1 MSMVVKI
8 EKALGKAIQEARK
21 NAGMTQ
27 QELCMKTGIS
37 YSTLAKIERGAIK
50 SPSVFTVANIA
61 KATGVNVEDLA
72 VEMPPTVPVKRYQR
86 AKNGIEF
93 VYFDING
100 CLVRFFQRAFTK
112 LAQDTGNNP
121 DVIENLFW
129 HYNDAVC
136 RGEMSVDEFN
146 MLLAERLGLEQ
157 IDWTEYYLDGVEVIE
172 EAQDALKWAAEHF
185 KIGLMSNIM
194 PGLIEKMLER
204 GILPKLDY
212 QVIIDSSQFGTIKPE
227 AKIYEIAAEKSN
239 TRVEDIL
246 LIDDSRPNLMA
257 AQHKGW
263 HVLWFDDFRPG
274 ESAES
279 IKRVLEF

>member
-100 CLVRFFQRAFTK
+100 CLVRF
-112 LAQDTGNNP
+112 
-121 DVIENLFW
+121 
-129 HYNDAVC
+129 
-136 RGEMSVDEFN
+136 
-146 MLLAERLGLEQ
+146 
-157 IDWTEYYLDGVEVIE
+157 
-172 EAQDALKWAAEHF
+172 
-185 KIGLMSNIM
+185 
-194 PGLIEKMLER
+194 
-204 GILPKLDY
+204 
-212 QVIIDSSQFGTIKPE
+212 
-227 AKIYEIAAEKSN
+227 
-239 TRVEDIL
+239 
-246 LIDDSRPNLMA
+246 
-257 AQHKGW
+257 
-263 HVLWFDDFRPG
+263 
-274 ESAES
+274 
-279 IKRVLEF
+279 